1 MIRNSS
7 NKKIIHCNLMQSF
20 VAAVHDEKA
29 AVVIHNTRSCS
40 SIAMRAYF
48 GLRNRVSGVDR
59 EKLGKGNNLF
69 CTALTDKEAVFG
81 GNDKLER
88 CLLDICRE
96 RKPDYILVA
105 CGCVPGVMGDDVKT
119 VCNMVREK
127 TGVPVLLLPGAG
139 FMVPGLLDMVL
150 AATEMLFSEFTC
162 PLAGKVSKRNDAAII
177 IGLSAYYISK
187 DVFQEIRELLALLG
201 FTKIYCPPV
210 GETKIDYQEM
220 ASVSLAASLCLG
232 VVQKEAGRQLAERFA
247 KTLNI
252 PMLDLNRSFEPSD
265 TVSILR
271 TAEQIL
277 GESTEL
283 KRIVNEKQTVFEKKK
298 EQASKMLSGKT
309 CLLAADL
316 PFRFFRPKG
325 TIHFL
330 QSLGMVVKGFVLL
343 DTVRAGKREDA
354 EEFIR
359 DNKLDMR
366 CYSMSEAVSA
376 ADVLVTGMPLQIPM
390 KQFVF
395 QPQHFSFE
403 GWRREIDRLTGL
415 VLGRTG
421 GGNG

>member
-20 VAAVHDEKA
+20 VAAGHDENA

-48 GLRNRVSGVDR
+48 GLRNRVSGVDS
-59 EKLGKGNNLF
+59 EKLGRGNNLF

-119 VCNMVREK
+119 VCNIVRKK

-150 AATEMLFSEFTC
+150 AATNLLLNEFTL
-162 PLAGKVSKRNDAAII
+162 PLAGKISKRKDAAAI

-252 PMLDLNRSFEPSD
+252 PFLDLNRSFEPAD
-265 TVSILR
+265 TLTILYN
-271 TAEQIL
+271 AERAI

-283 KRIVNEKQTVFEKKK
+283 KRLICEKYALYEKKRK
-298 EQASKMLSGKT
+298 QAVKSLSGKT

-330 QSLGMVVKGFVLL
+330 QSLGLTVKGFLLL
-343 DTVRAGKREDA
+343 DTIRAGRREDA

-359 DNKLDMR
+359 DNKLDMQ
-366 CYSMSEAVSA
+366 CCSMPEAASA
-376 ADVLVTGMPLQIPM
+376 ADILVTGTPLQIPI

-403 GWRREIDRLTGL
+403 GWCREIDRLTGL

>member
-20 VAAVHDEKA
+20 VAAAHDEKA

-48 GLRNRVSGVDR
+48 GLRNRVSGVER
-59 EKLGKGNNLF
+59 EKLGRGNNLF

-81 GNDKLER
+81 GNDKLEQ

-105 CGCVPGVMGDDVKT
+105 CGCVPGVMGDDVRT
-119 VCNMVREK
+119 VCNTVREK
-127 TGVPVLLLPGAG
+127 TDVPVLLLPGAG

-150 AATEMLFSEFTC
+150 AATDMLFAEFTC
-162 PLAGKVSKRNDAAII
+162 PLAGKVPKRKDEAVI

-187 DVFQEIRELLALLG
+187 EVFREIKELFALLG
-201 FTKIYCPPV
+201 YTKIYCPPV
-210 GETKIDYQEM
+210 GETKRDYQKM

-232 VVQKEAGRQLAERFA
+232 VVQKEAGKQMGERFA
-247 KTLNI
+247 RIMDVPL
-252 PMLDLNRSFEPSD
+252 LDLNRSSEPSE
-265 TVSILR
+265 TLTILR

-277 GESTEL
+277 GERPEL
-283 KRIVNEKQTVFEKKK
+283 KKQIDERHDFYEKKRK
-298 EQASKMLSGKT
+298 QAFRNLSGKT

-325 TIHFL
+325 TIRFL
-330 QSLGMVVKGFVLL
+330 QSLGMTVKGFLLL
-343 DTVRAGKREDA
+343 DTVRAGKREEA
-354 EEFIR
+354 EDFIR
-359 DNKLDMR
+359 DNNFEMK
-366 CYSMSEAVSA
+366 CYSMSEAKSA

-395 QPQHFSFE
+395 QSQHFSFE
-403 GWRREIDRLTGL
+403 GWCREIDRLTGL
-415 VLGRTG
+415 VQGRTG

>member
-1 MIRNSS
+1 MIRNSF

-20 VAAVHDEKA
+20 VAAGHDEKA

-48 GLRNRVSGVDR
+48 GLRNRVSGVAR
-59 EKLGKGNNLF
+59 EKLGRGDNLF

-105 CGCVPGVMGDDVKT
+105 CGCVPGVMGDDVRT
-119 VCNMVREK
+119 VCNTVREK

-150 AATEMLFSEFTC
+150 AATDMLFAEFTC
-162 PLAGKVSKRNDAAII
+162 PLAGKVPKRKDEAVI

-187 DVFQEIRELLALLG
+187 EVFREIKELFALLG
-201 FTKIYCPPV
+201 YTKIYCPPV
-210 GETKIDYQEM
+210 GETKLDYQKM

-232 VVQKEAGRQLAERFA
+232 VVQKEAGKQMGERFA
-247 KTLNI
+247 KILNI

-277 GESTEL
+277 GERTEL
-283 KRIVNEKQTVFEKKK
+283 KRIINEKQAVFEKKK
-298 EQASKMLSGKT
+298 EQASRTLSRKT

-316 PFRFFRPKG
+316 PFRFFQPKG
-325 TIHFL
+325 TIRFL
-330 QSLGMVVKGFVLL
+330 QSLGLTVKGFLLL
-343 DTVRAGKREDA
+343 DTIRAGRREEA
-354 EEFIR
+354 EQFIR
-359 DNKLDMR
+359 ENSLDMR

-376 ADVLVTGMPLQIPM
+376 ADILVTGTPQQIPM

-395 QPQHFSFE
+395 QSQHFSIE
-403 GWRREIDRLTGL
+403 GWCREIERLTDL
-415 VLGRTG
+415 VQGYKG